1 LTTTGVRYKDIQ
13 AQLVCTGNRLEVTQ
27 LHAQS
32 GEGRLDLTGEAESAG
47 LTLRRLNLDLQMQQF
62 TLIHTP
68 ALEAVV
74 SATIALHGSL
84 ESMLATGTVTVS
96 PARIQVGGKLVGGP
110 DTVQPWQLTVDGVY
124 GPGPQKSTP
133 AAPVSVARQPAAL
146 PFLRADLQLEFPRNV
161 WARGAGTA
169 IELSGTLTVRKE
181 LREPFVL
188 SGTLETVR
196 GFASFYSGR
205 HTLEQGRV
213 TFTGTPDLNPVLDAT
228 LTRGVSG
235 YAVSVHVSGRVQS
248 PQLRLSS
255 TPDLP
260 QADIVTLLVL
270 GKTTDRLTDA
280 ERSRISGRAQQIVGN
295 VSAGELEQF
304 LAKPL
309 GLDALDIQTGE
320 KLGNEKVSVGRYIT
334 QDIFLSYERQQ
345 GDETSNKV
353 GVEYSINRHLKV
365 RGSSSNT
372 GDSALDVLWRID
384 Y

>member
-1 LTTTGVRYKDIQ
+1 
-13 AQLVCTGNRLEVTQ
+13 
-27 LHAQS
+27 
-32 GEGRLDLTGEAESAG
+32 
-47 LTLRRLNLDLQMQQF
+47 M
-62 TLIHTP
+62 
-68 ALEAVV
+68 
-74 SATIALHGSL
+74 
-84 ESMLATGTVTVS
+84 
-96 PARIQVGGKLVGGP
+96 
-110 DTVQPWQLTVDGVY
+110 
-124 GPGPQKSTP
+124 
-133 AAPVSVARQPAAL
+133 
-146 PFLRADLQLEFPRNV
+146 
-161 WARGAGTA
+161 
-169 IELSGTLTVRKE
+169 
-181 LREPFVL
+181 REPFVL

-196 GFASFYSGR
+196 GFASFYSGK

-213 TFTGTPDLNPVLDAT
+213 TFTGTPELNPVLDAT

-235 YAVSVHVSGRVQS
+235 YAVSIHVSGRAQS

-309 GLDALDIQTGE
+309 GLDTLDIQTGE

-345 GDETSNKV
+345 GEETSNKV
-353 GVEYSINRHLKV
+353 GVEYSINRHFKV